1 MCGIIGFISK
11 EADENKIKKITD
23 LISHRGPD
31 YQNYSIIQMNDKFL
45 HLGSSRLSIRGS
57 ETENMPMIDDENNQL
72 IYNGE
77 IFDTEKVYKIL
88 GINKPFQ
95 SDTRLLFEYL
105 KKMKSYGEIKNI
117 NAMFS
122 FAFYDQANKELI
134 ISIDK
139 LGIKPLFYKIEK
151 GTFFFSSEMRS
162 LVSITNKNNTS
173 KEAISKLIYF
183 GGNYHDDEFIEN
195 IHAVKPGEF
204 IKIDSNL
211 NIRKEKYFEKFEPSP
226 YNNVNFFD
234 EIFPKIIDDHLQA
247 DLPVSL
253 FLSGGIDSSLLA
265 YYTKVKL
272 GKNLNHFSVRFSEPS
287 YDESDIFNRVSKTL
301 DLNKQEFIFPSNE
314 IDGLVEESLNNMN
327 NVVLDSSFVPT
338 YYLCK
343 NTANHTKAV
352 ISGDGA
358 DELFGGYEWYRG
370 VKYWELIPM
379 PIKRVISDLF
389 SKLNFGGSSSYL
401 DLRNKINYFFKF
413 IASDPYVQMLI
424 WQSPSTKFDDKSI
437 NLISSRLKEYISVD
451 SDFYDNLR
459 NIDLGLYLYSNILPK
474 VDTAS
479 MSVGLE
485 VRPVFLDDR
494 IVEYAFSLE
503 NSKNLSYFRNKIP
516 LRKEIAKTNL
526 DYLNKEKKHGF
537 QFSLFN
543 WYESVGKEYI
553 NRLYKSEY
561 FNLYEAF
568 LYEKEPS
575 SNKQINSN
583 TLRMYWS
590 VYVTNEWIIKNN
602 IDIKS

>member
-57 ETENMPMIDDENNQL
+57 ESENMPMIDDENNQL

-105 KKMKSYGEIKNI
+105 KKMKSYGDIKNI

-151 GTFFFSSEMRS
+151 DTFFFSSEMRS

-211 NIRKEKYFEKFEPSP
+211 NIRKEKYFEKFEPSS
-226 YNNVNFFD
+226 YDNINFFD

-272 GKNLNHFSVRFSEPS
+272 GKNLNHFSVRFSESS

-301 DLNKQEFIFPSNE
+301 DLNKQEFMFPSNE

-343 NTANHTKAV
+343 NTAKHTKAV

-370 VKYWELIPM
+370 IKYWELIPM

-389 SKLNFGGSSSYL
+389 SKINFGGSSSYL
-401 DLRNKINYFFKF
+401 NLRNKINYFFKF

-451 SDFYDNLR
+451 SDFYNNLR

-494 IVEYAFSLE
+494 IIEYAFSLK

-526 DYLNKEKKHGF
+526 DFLNKEKKHGF

-568 LYEKEPS
+568 LYEKEPL

-583 TLRMYWS
+583 ILRMYWS

>member
-379 PIKRVISDLF
+379 PVKRVISDLF

-459 NIDLGLYLYSNILPK
+459 NIDLGLYLYTNILPK

>member
-57 ETENMPMIDDENNQL
+57 ESENMPMIDDENNQL

-105 KKMKSYGEIKNI
+105 KKMKSYGDIKNI

-151 GTFFFSSEMRS
+151 DTFFFSSEMRS

-211 NIRKEKYFEKFEPSP
+211 NIRKEKYFEKFEPSS
-226 YNNVNFFD
+226 YDNINFFD

-272 GKNLNHFSVRFSEPS
+272 GKNLNHFSVRFSESS

-301 DLNKQEFIFPSNE
+301 DLNKQEFMFPSNE

-343 NTANHTKAV
+343 NTAKHTKAV

-370 VKYWELIPM
+370 IKYWELIPM

-389 SKLNFGGSSSYL
+389 SKINFGGSSSYL
-401 DLRNKINYFFKF
+401 NLRNKINYFFKF

-451 SDFYDNLR
+451 SDFYNNLR

-494 IVEYAFSLE
+494 IIEYAFSLE

-526 DYLNKEKKHGF
+526 DFLNKEKKHGF

-568 LYEKEPS
+568 LYEKEPL

-583 TLRMYWS
+583 ILRMYWS

>member
-31 YQNYSIIQMNDKFL
+31 YQNYSVIQMNDKFL

-57 ETENMPMIDDENNQL
+57 ESENMPMIDDENNQL

-77 IFDTEKVYKIL
+77 IFDTEKIYKIL

-105 KKMKSYGEIKNI
+105 KKMKSYGDIKNI

-151 GTFFFSSEMRS
+151 DTFFFSSEMRS

-211 NIRKEKYFEKFEPSP
+211 NIRKEKYFEKFEPSS
-226 YNNVNFFD
+226 YDNINFFD

-272 GKNLNHFSVRFSEPS
+272 GKNLNHFSVRFSESS

-301 DLNKQEFIFPSNE
+301 DLNKQEFMFPSNE

-343 NTANHTKAV
+343 NTAKHTKAV

-370 VKYWELIPM
+370 IKYWELIPM

-389 SKLNFGGSSSYL
+389 SKINFGGSSSYL
-401 DLRNKINYFFKF
+401 NLRNKINYFFKF

-451 SDFYDNLR
+451 SDFYNNLR

-494 IVEYAFSLE
+494 IIEYAFSLE

-526 DYLNKEKKHGF
+526 DFLNKEKKHGF

-543 WYESVGKEYI
+543 WSESVGKEYI

-568 LYEKEPS
+568 LYEKEPL

-583 TLRMYWS
+583 ILRMYWS